1 MQINSAGITDGTA
14 ATLGDDFSDASST
27 TVVIPA
33 GETSATIQ
41 VPILNDM
48 TEEAVEFFDVTLV
61 SSNHGEI
68 NEPKSTRV
76 TINDDDCKIFYNCME
91 ILHLM
96 YPLWHYPLTI
106 QIVRKNV
113 QSENHIFENLFS
125 INSLLFSHIS

>member
-41 VPILNDM
+41 VPILNKDM

-61 SSNHGEI
+61 SSNDGEI

-76 TINDDDCKIFYNCME
+76 AINDDDCKIFVTRSRGISRKSNCDF
-91 ILHLM
+91 L
-96 YPLWHYPLTI
+96 
-106 QIVRKNV
+106 K
-113 QSENHIFENLFS
+113 FS
-125 INSLLFSHIS
+125 F